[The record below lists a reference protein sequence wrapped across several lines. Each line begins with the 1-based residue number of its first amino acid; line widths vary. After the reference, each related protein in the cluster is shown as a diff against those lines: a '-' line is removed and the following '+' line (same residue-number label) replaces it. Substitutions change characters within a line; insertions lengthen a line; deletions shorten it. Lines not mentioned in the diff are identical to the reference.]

1 MEQEVLKLFN
11 ANIKRL
17 TDELNV
23 KDLLPYLE
31 KHHVLSEE
39 EAVTLSDVSL
49 DKAKQNQ
56 LLLELLQ
63 SRPPFWIVKFTECM
77 KETGKY
83 KDLLK
88 LLLPVSGITL
98 FIAPPPSPPLKR

>member
-1 MEQEVLKLFN
+1 MEQKVLKRFN
-11 ANIKRL
+11 ENFQHL
-17 TDELNV
+17 VDGLNV

-39 EAVTLSDVSL
+39 EAAMVSNGSL
-49 DKAKQNQ
+49 DKARQNQ
-56 LLLELLQ
+56 TLLELLQ

-83 KDLLK
+83 KDLLE
-88 LLLPVSGITL
+88 LLLPASGM
-98 FIAPPPSPPLKR
+98 PHPPST